1 MSVIVE
7 GLTKKFGDQ
16 IAVNNISFSLNK
28 GEITGFLGPNGAG
41 KSTTMKMITG
51 YLLPDSGRI
60 SVCGIENNLLEI
72 KKKIGYLPE
81 SNALYYDMYV
91 KEYLHFLCGIHK
103 IKNAT
108 KKVDEVVELTGL
120 VKEKSKK
127 INQLSKGYK
136 QRVGIAAALINDP
149 EVLILDEPTSGL
161 DPNQIIEIR
170 NVIKEQST
178 NKVVLFST
186 HILQEVES
194 ICKQVIIINNGI
206 IVANNSLQNL
216 QNVQQNS
223 SFVQVQ
229 FQEKIPSENISSLKE
244 VLHVDSINSN
254 SYTIQTNSPDIVK
267 KQLLEMALLQ
277 NLNIVSLQTNTSSL
291 EEIFKS
297 LTKK

>member
-7 GLTKKFGDQ
+7 GLTKKFGAQ

-41 KSTTMKMITG
+41 KSTTMKMVTG
-51 YLLPDSGRI
+51 YLLPDLGRI
-60 SVCGIENNLLEI
+60 SVCGITNNLLEI

-103 IKNAT
+103 IKNAN
-108 KKVDEVVELTGL
+108 KKVDEVVELTRL
-120 VKEKSKK
+120 SKEKSKK

-136 QRVGIAAALINDP
+136 QRVGIAAALINNP

-170 NVIKEQST
+170 NVIKEQSI
-178 NKVVLFST
+178 NKVVLFCT

-194 ICKQVIIINNGI
+194 ICEQVIIINNGI
-206 IVANNSLQNL
+206 VVANDNLKNLKNSNQKN
-216 QNVQQNS
+216 
-223 SFVQVQ
+223 SFVTVQ
-229 FQEKIPSENISSLKE
+229 FQEEIPSENIFSLKE
-244 VLHVDSINSN
+244 VLQVNSINSN
-254 SYTIQTNSPDIVK
+254 SYTIHTQNADLVK

-277 NLNIVSLQTNTSSL
+277 NLNIVSLQTNISSL

>member
-216 QNVQQNS
+216 QNAQQNS